1 MSEDKAEGARNEVKR
16 LLSAGVIREVKYP
29 EWLANT
35 VRVKKANGKW
45 RMCIDFTDLNKACP
59 KDEFPL
65 PRIDSLVDAAAS
77 SELMSLLDCYSGY
90 HQIWMKK
97 EDEPK
102 TSFIT
107 PSGTYCY
114 LRMPEGLKNA
124 GGSFS
129 RMTAK
134 VLHSQIGRNVLTYV
148 DDIIVKSTKQENH
161 IADLQE
167 TFANFRQAGLKLNPE
182 KCVFWVKKG
191 KFPGCL
197 VSTKGIE
204 ANPSK
209 IEVILR
215 MESPSTNKG
224 AQRLAGRLAS
234 LKSAKVFQWGPAQQK
249 AFEDLK
255 QYLIDLTTLTPPSP
269 GAPLLLYVAASH
281 SAVSA
286 SLVQEKLEGQVKKQ
300 AQLYFVSEVLSL
312 SKKNYTELEKVLY
325 AVLMASRKL
334 RHYFQAYHIIVP
346 SSQPLKDIMRNREAT
361 RRIGKWAA
369 ELNEFI
375 IDYVHRSSI

>member
-1 MSEDKAEGARNEVKR
+1 VT
-16 LLSAGVIREVKYP
+16 
-29 EWLANT
+29 LANT
-35 VRVKKANGKW
+35 VMVKKANGKW

-65 PRIDSLVDAAAS
+65 LRIDSLVDAAAS

-90 HQIWMKK
+90 HQIWMMK

-148 DDIIVKSTKQENH
+148 DDIIVKSMKQENH

-167 TFANFRQAGLKLNPE
+167 TFANFKQAGLKLNPE
-182 KCVFWVKKG
+182 KCVFGVKKG
-191 KFPGCL
+191 KFLGCS

-209 IEVILR
+209 IEAILR
-215 MESPSTNKG
+215 MELPSTKKG

-234 LKSAKVFQWGPAQQK
+234 LNRFISRSAERNLPFSKNTELSRSFSVGSGSAKSF
-249 AFEDLK
+249 
-255 QYLIDLTTLTPPSP
+255 
-269 GAPLLLYVAASH
+269 
-281 SAVSA
+281 
-286 SLVQEKLEGQVKKQ
+286 
-300 AQLYFVSEVLSL
+300 
-312 SKKNYTELEKVLY
+312 
-325 AVLMASRKL
+325 
-334 RHYFQAYHIIVP
+334 
-346 SSQPLKDIMRNREAT
+346 
-361 RRIGKWAA
+361 
-369 ELNEFI
+369 
-375 IDYVHRSSI
+375 